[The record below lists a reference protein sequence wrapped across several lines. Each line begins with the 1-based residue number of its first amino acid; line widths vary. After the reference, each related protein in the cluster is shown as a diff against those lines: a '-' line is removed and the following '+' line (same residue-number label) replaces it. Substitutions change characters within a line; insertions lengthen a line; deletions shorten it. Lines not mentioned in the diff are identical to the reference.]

1 MKTCFRSTI
10 SASTKAGIET
20 PMLYATRIMSV
31 IAIATLVA
39 APAHGFGSG
48 GGKAGKRRPEAADA
62 ETRQKASKERENAYQ
77 NALKNIPD
85 GKPNRD
91 PWAGAR

>member
-1 MKTCFRSTI
+1 
-10 SASTKAGIET
+10 
-20 PMLYATRIMSV
+20 MLYATRVMSV

-39 APAHGFGSG
+39 APAHAFGGGG
-48 GGKAGKRRPEAADA
+48 GGKGGKRRPEAADA
-62 ETRQKASKERENAYQ
+62 ESRQKATKERENAYQ
-77 NALKNIPD
+77 NALKGIPD